1 MIWRNCLLELK
12 NNFECTGNDCMQYR
26 KYKGGRKY
34 LFIQAFYLDENEY
47 SVVADI
53 IDVSKMT
60 TEDIES
66 AICGYYN
73 SIEYMEQKYE
83 ATLKN
88 LDWLVAKCAF
98 ESKLDWKYGSKV
110 VAEKRA
116 EEIIHSFIDSDG
128 KVFLNE

>member
-1 MIWRNCLLELK
+1 MLELK
-12 NNFECTGNDCMQYR
+12 NGFECTCTDMQCTKYIGDR
-26 KYKGGRKY
+26 KYV
-34 LFIQAFYLDENEY
+34 FIQALWLDTINDEDTY
-47 SVVADI
+47 SVVADTV
-53 IDVSKMT
+53 DVSKMT

-110 VAEKRA
+110 VTEKRA
-116 EEIIHSFIDSDG
+116 EEIIQNFIDSDG

>member
-1 MIWRNCLLELK
+1 MLELK
-12 NNFECTGNDCMQYR
+12 NNFKCTDNDCMQCR

-60 TEDIES
+60 AEDIES

-110 VAEKRA
+110 VTEKRA
-116 EEIIHSFIDSDG
+116 EEIIQKFIDSDG
-128 KVFLNE
+128 EVFLNE